1 MDIMLQ
7 SSCLVYIYYMNPI
20 TVYSYDNLINYKND
34 ETGLKL

>member
-20 TVYSYDNLINYKND
+20 TVYSYDNLFNYNND
-34 ETGLKL
+34 KTGQNL